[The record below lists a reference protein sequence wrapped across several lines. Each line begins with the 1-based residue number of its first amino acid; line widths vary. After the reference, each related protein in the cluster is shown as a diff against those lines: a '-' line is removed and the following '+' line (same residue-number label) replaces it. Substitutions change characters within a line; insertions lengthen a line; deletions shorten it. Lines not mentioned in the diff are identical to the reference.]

1 MCGKPK
7 WHNIYVLIWNKSL
20 GWKEMNVW
28 EGTNREIDVS
38 ESK

>member
-1 MCGKPK
+1 MCGKLK
-7 WHNIYVLIWNKSL
+7 WHNIYVLIWNESL

-28 EGTNREIDVS
+28 EGTNSEIDVS